1 MYYVSILRRLSP
13 SGSIRVYQ
21 VLCSFLRVYKAP
33 RNSKEIPPLKLFS
46 GVGHSL
52 RRLVRF
58 MERDDCNR
66 QFVSLFLLVLALR
79 KPLFSLSNQD
89 ETNELVPQY
98 HAQQN

>member
-66 QFVSLFLLVLALR
+66 QFFSLFLLVQVLLGYFGILAD
-79 KPLFSLSNQD
+79 PMGFSLTPRTD
-89 ETNELVPQY
+89 PCWD
-98 HAQQN
+98 

>member
-21 VLCSFLRVYKAP
+21 VLCSFLMVYKAP
-33 RNSKEIPPLKLFS
+33 RNSKDIHPLKLFS

-66 QFVSLFLLVLALR
+66 QFFYLFLIVQVLLGYFGTLAD
-79 KPLFSLSNQD
+79 PMGFS
-89 ETNELVPQY
+89 
-98 HAQQN
+98 